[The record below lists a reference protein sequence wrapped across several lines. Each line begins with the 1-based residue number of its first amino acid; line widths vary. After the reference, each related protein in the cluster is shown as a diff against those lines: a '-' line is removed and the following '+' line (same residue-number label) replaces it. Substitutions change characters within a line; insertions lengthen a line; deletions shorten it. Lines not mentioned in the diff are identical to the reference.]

1 MKNPFQ
7 DFRSVPYQKR
17 EIPLD
22 RIVREK
28 EETLELLV
36 QGYLQ
41 LVEEEVRD
49 LVWLVEESKVEK
61 AYNAAIKRIDGS
73 QYDADDID
81 EFCALLDS
89 SNKLPYLISGPAG
102 IYISALVNRAQ
113 EDHIVLSPKDYE
125 RSFHFLGYK
134 LPEGK
139 TLVLQGDVGDFT
151 GSGLFGGSLIVEGI
165 GRELVRRRDDEGRDK
180 GHPQYGPEHGGV
192 DAWRGNPRG
201 RHHSERGDQVLREH
215 GLSGSVRGQ
224 DLSEGKASGTPGPRK
239 GRIEGQS

>member
-1 MKNPFQ
+1 MNNPFQ

-22 RIVREK
+22 RIVRAK

-151 GSGLFGGSLIVEGI
+151 GSGLFGGSLIVEGSAGNWCGAGMMKGEI
-165 GRELVRRRDDEGRDK
+165 RVTHNTGQNTGEWMRGGEIHVDGTIQSVGTKFYGNTGYRVLFGGKIYQKGKLLVPRALVKEG
-180 GHPQYGPEHGGV
+180 
-192 DAWRGNPRG
+192 
-201 RHHSERGDQVLREH
+201 
-215 GLSGSVRGQ
+215 
-224 DLSEGKASGTPGPRK
+224 
-239 GRIEGQS
+239 